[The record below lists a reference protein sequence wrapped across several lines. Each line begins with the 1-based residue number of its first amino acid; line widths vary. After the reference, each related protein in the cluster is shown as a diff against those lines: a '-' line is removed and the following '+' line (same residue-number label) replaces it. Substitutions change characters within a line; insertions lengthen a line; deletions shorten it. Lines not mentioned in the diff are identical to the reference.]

1 VALFGVGVMSLGW
14 MALIAA
20 FIGAERG
27 CSRGRVQPGGA
38 VALSLLVLGLGVAFF
53 PADLPGFAEPDG
65 AMHGG
70 NGPGESMQMMR

>member
-1 VALFGVGVMSLGW
+1 
-14 MALIAA
+14 
-20 FIGAERG
+20 
-27 CSRGRVQPGGA
+27 

-65 AMHGG
+65 AIHGG